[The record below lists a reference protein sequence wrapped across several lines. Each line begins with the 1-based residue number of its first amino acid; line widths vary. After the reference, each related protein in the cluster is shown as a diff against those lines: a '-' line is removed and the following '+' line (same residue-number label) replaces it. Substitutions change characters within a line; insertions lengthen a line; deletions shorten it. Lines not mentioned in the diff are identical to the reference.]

1 MAETTENGM
10 PILKAEDM
18 IPTGAS
24 SSTHTSTS
32 QNNYRSYEDRLSEA
46 EKTLADAKERG
57 MLLSDIVGDNMTP
70 PDKKE
75 LENAQKR
82 ANVQRKAALVMDSFR
97 LIGDALTTAGKGRV
111 YARDTSSL
119 YRKIDDDEQKAKDK
133 YERDLRAYE
142 AAKQRAKEADA
153 NRFWQLMGKD
163 RIESSTSTST
173 SSGMQAQRKKDVE
186 NRDKAAKADIAR
198 IYQIINNYKNNGKGK
213 GKEAEDLV
221 FSVGGTNDVYT
232 IKDKGKQRDIVNYA
246 LLRAFGRNSTISQKT
261 KEKAMEIAKG
271 YGVNI
276 EGIEYDDDRFIK
288 ALQNKR
294 VSVSQFGYDIATL
307 LSHDADPA
315 FVSVISDEK
324 NSVKSQ
330 TDNARPR
337 IDSQPAEAQ
346 EQKPTI
352 DWNN

>member
-18 IPTGAS
+18 VPTGAS
-24 SSTHTSTS
+24 SSTQTSTS

-198 IYQIINNYKNNGKGK
+198 TYQIIDNYKNNGKGT
-213 GKEAEDLV
+213 GKENKEDLV
-221 FSVGGTNDVYT
+221 FSVGGTKDMYT
-232 IKDKGKQRDIVNYA
+232 VKDKGVQHDIVDYA
-246 LLRAFGRNSTISQKT
+246 LLRTFGSNNATLNPKV
-261 KEKAMEIAKG
+261 KEEAYILAKKF
-271 YGVNI
+271 GVNL
-276 EGIEYDDDRFIK
+276 EELEYDDERLIR
-288 ALQNKR
+288 ALSDKGGKI
-294 VSVSQFGYDIATL
+294 SDFGREVAHL
-307 LSHDADPA
+307 LARYADPD
-315 FVSVISDEK
+315 FVGFISDTSRSERSTTS
-324 NSVKSQ
+324 NTNPGV
-330 TDNARPR
+330 T
-337 IDSQPAEAQ
+337 Q
-346 EQKPTI
+346 ETKPTI